1 MNAGTKDGLAYAGGA
16 AAGAILAR
24 SFGAKAFGLAMGSFG
39 GLAFAAW
46 WLLKKPKLPTT

>member
-1 MNAGTKDGLAYAGGA
+1 MNTATKDGLAYAGGL
-16 AAGAILAR
+16 AAGTILAK
-24 SFGAKAFGLAMGSFG
+24 SFGAKALGVAMGGFG